1 MNRSLI
7 CILPSFFDNSG
18 HEIDFINILLKIANK
33 KKIKINFLLPKN
45 NILKV
50 AADHKKELFGSYDSI
65 FIFKFFYIIGN
76 YFILLKR
83 LKRLKKDDLVYID
96 GYSCYFLIS
105 FILHL
110 LTNRNLKNLVI
121 WIRYPYDN
129 FIKKYIFKFFI
140 YSFNKDSNKQLI
152 SITENTNLAKLLNKR
167 FSIKVSSLPSHHN
180 LEKFH
185 IINKKN
191 KSNNSKI
198 NILCPGSFRPEKFGV
213 NLLNF
218 LENNIENKKNF
229 ILNINKKF
237 KDLYKN
243 THKFN
248 IRFDKDSL
256 QKFEY
261 VKAIYSSDIIIL
273 PYDFRDYQLRS
284 SGIFFEA
291 ISIGKIVF
299 VTFNTLMAKELKKNN
314 LEQLIVK
321 NWSNMSIQYFINI
334 KNDKSIKRKLLK
346 MKTNYIK
353 INSKENFI
361 NKFIEIIEK

>member
-18 HEIDFINILLKIANK
+18 HEIDFINILLEIANK
-33 KKIKINFLLPKN
+33 KKLKINFLLPKN

-105 FILHL
+105 FILYF
-110 LTNRNLKNLVI
+110 LTNANLKNLVI

-140 YSFNKDSNKQLI
+140 YSFNKDSEKQFI

-167 FSIKVSSLPSHHN
+167 FSIKVSVLPSHHN
-180 LEKFH
+180 LEKFCV
-185 IINKKN
+185 IDKKN
-191 KSNNSKI
+191 KSNKSKI
-198 NILCPGSFRPEKFGV
+198 NILCPGSFRPEKFGD

-237 KDLYKN
+237 KNFYKN
-243 THKFN
+243 IYKFN
-248 IRFDKDSL
+248 IRFVKDSI

-261 VKAIYSSDIIIL
+261 VKAIHSSDIIIL
-273 PYDFRDYQLRS
+273 PYDFREYKLRT

-299 VTFNTLMAKELKKNN
+299 VTSDTLMSKELKKNN
-314 LEQLIVK
+314 LEDLTVK

-334 KNDKSIKRKLLK
+334 KNDKSIKRKLSK
-346 MKTNYIK
+346 MKNNYLK
-353 INSKENFI
+353 INNKQNFT
-361 NKFIEIIEK
+361 NKFLEIIES